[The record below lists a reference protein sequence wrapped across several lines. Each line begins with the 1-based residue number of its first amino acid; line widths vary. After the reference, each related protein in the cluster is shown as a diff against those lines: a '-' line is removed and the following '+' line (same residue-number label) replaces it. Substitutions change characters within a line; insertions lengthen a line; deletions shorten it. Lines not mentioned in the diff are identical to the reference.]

1 MLTKGDLKAIEGLLD
16 SKLESKL
23 EEKLESKLDNK
34 LKPIYERLDSIE
46 TKVDKIDK
54 KLDRTIDAFDH
65 MHLDVVKN
73 VRVIQKNLNLPIMD
87 LA

>member
-1 MLTKGDLKAIEGLLD
+1 MLTKGDLKAIENILD

-23 EEKLESKLDNK
+23 EEKFTIK
-34 LKPIYERLDSIE
+34 LKPIYQRL
-46 TKVDKIDK
+46 DKIDK
-54 KLDRTIDAFDH
+54 KLDKTIDAFDH

-73 VRVIQKNLNLPIMD
+73 VRVIQKHLNLPIMD